1 MKPFLFI
8 IAFFSLN
15 LFAEI
20 DTSDLS
26 IPDEIIDSP
35 TIDLE
40 GQLAKKVEE
49 KKAPAVKKVAPKVV
63 ETPVVVE
70 KKPLSS
76 SERMLLY
83 REQLEVRNQVMVQKK
98 MEQIRLQQEIA
109 LARKLEQSMNQT
121 LKALDSAMK

>member
-8 IAFFSLN
+8 IALFSLN

-49 KKAPAVKKVAPKVV
+49 KKSSRSKKACSK
-63 ETPVVVE
+63 
-70 KKPLSS
+70 SC
-76 SERMLLY
+76 
-83 REQLEVRNQVMVQKK
+83 RN
-98 MEQIRLQQEIA
+98 A
-109 LARKLEQSMNQT
+109 CGG
-121 LKALDSAMK
+121 

>member
-8 IAFFSLN
+8 IALFSLN

-49 KKAPAVKKVAPKVV
+49 KKAPAVKKLAPKVV

-76 SERMLLY
+76 SERMRLY